1 MSELNK
7 SLLEAASMLNLEAI
21 QKLLASG
28 ADATH
33 IDDPDGVW
41 GSKSKKGPLHL
52 ALRARPFKS
61 DEAASSYQQ
70 QLNHWKAVVR
80 TLIDAKADVN
90 VQSEEYDW
98 RGCGH
103 TCSAFDLVI
112 PYAIQ
117 DTHFL
122 ELFLNAGADPNT
134 RSIHD
139 VHSMRTDGRSDVPT
153 LHTAVDGGNLLAV
166 KALLDRGADADAWS
180 LEQFFNERGFNRHTE
195 ETALHRA
202 CSSSS
207 SGSACMEMC
216 ATLLAHGASV
226 NAVRKKLELENSGM
240 QSQTSDPRSANFVS
254 SVICVPIEETALHI
268 ALLERKTELVTMLV
282 CAGADPSLRRK
293 RGQSTTSCEDLC
305 QGRDD
310 LLQALGAQW
319 TPETHKHFPANVRA
333 SVKMAFMIAQRQNWP
348 KTMLFKV
355 CAMFAGPAKP
365 DLAVLA

>member
-1 MSELNK
+1 MHITLNFHVAVVRCLTSMSELNK

-80 TLIDAKADVN
+80 TLIDAKADVS

-195 ETALHRA
+195 PRQPLY
-202 CSSSS
+202 
-207 SGSACMEMC
+207 MC
-216 ATLLAHGASV
+216 RLLFPF
-226 NAVRKKLELENSGM
+226 
-240 QSQTSDPRSANFVS
+240 QPCTC
-254 SVICVPIEETALHI
+254 IC
-268 ALLERKTELVTMLV
+268 K
-282 CAGADPSLRRK
+282 
-293 RGQSTTSCEDLC
+293 
-305 QGRDD
+305 
-310 LLQALGAQW
+310 W
-319 TPETHKHFPANVRA
+319 
-333 SVKMAFMIAQRQNWP
+333 
-348 KTMLFKV
+348 
-355 CAMFAGPAKP
+355 
-365 DLAVLA
+365 VLAALAGVDVLSGHVRSRALVAFALPTVMPVD